1 VIDAMG
7 SDMGSDDMGRGS
19 DSNVWSGGVLVGAD
33 ELARLIS
40 GGAGTGDV
48 GGGGGPPP
56 LSLLAVRWSLAGP
69 PGRDAYRAGHIPT
82 AHFVDLDTQLAAP
95 PGIGGRHPLPGPDAF
110 QATMRSFGVFTGRTV
125 VVYDA
130 ADSTSAARAWWL
142 LRYYGHRDVRVL
154 DGGYAAWTAS
164 NRPVETGPGPEKADP
179 PGDFTAVPGG
189 MPLID
194 ADGAAKLA
202 AESVLLDARA
212 AARFRGEIE
221 PVDPVAG
228 HIPGAVSAPTG
239 ENVGPDDRFL
249 DPQTLRTRFATLGVS
264 ASGSRPVGAYCG
276 SGVTAAH
283 EVLALYLAGIP
294 ASLYAGSWSDWITD
308 PTRPVARGE

>member
-1 VIDAMG
+1 MVDAMG
-7 SDMGSDDMGRGS
+7 SDMGGGEMGSGEMGGGS
-19 DSNVWSGGVLVGAD
+19 DSGFSTGGLLVGAD
-33 ELARLIS
+33 ELARLIG
-40 GGAGTGDV
+40 GGAD
-48 GGGGGPPP
+48 GPAGPAP
-56 LSLLAVRWSLAGP
+56 LALLDVRWSLAGP
-69 PGRDAYRAGHIPT
+69 PGRDAYRSGHIPS

-95 PGIGGRHPLPGPDAF
+95 PGIGGRHPLPGPDTF
-110 QATMRSFGVFTGRTV
+110 QTTMRSLGVSNDRTV

-154 DGGYAAWTAS
+154 DGGYASWTAS
-164 NRPVETGPGPEKADP
+164 NRSVETGPGPEKADP

-283 EVLALYLAGIP
+283 EVLSLYLAGIP